1 MHQPTGLLI
10 STYNVDGV
18 PLSAGECPEGSTIY
32 MSAHMLQI
40 VDPQFAQDQYDRA
53 HRELGRTFAG
63 FGYAQ
68 EWSSL
73 CQGTPDIDSGP
84 IIPLLEASAASSGM
98 AVLGAAAFKDNET
111 LMGLIKS
118 LEFVGFPHVEGQTLR
133 YRASNPVGDAVLLYG
148 LVEGPLWRR
157 VLKEK
162 S

>member
-1 MHQPTGLLI
+1 
-10 STYNVDGV
+10 
-18 PLSAGECPEGSTIY
+18 

-40 VDPQFAQDQYDRA
+40 VDPQFAQDQCDRA

-73 CQGTPDIDSGP
+73 CQGTPDIDSRP
-84 IIPLLEASAASSGM
+84 IIAFLEASTASSSI
-98 AVLGAAAFKDNET
+98 AVLGAAAFKDDET
-111 LMGLIKS
+111 LMDLIKS
-118 LEFVGFPHVEGQTLR
+118 LEFVGFPHVEGQTLK

-157 VLKEK
+157 VLEEK